1 MSVWDN
7 EKAAQLRELLPEEA
21 GTEELVHIIGSIL
34 ANYDINDMR
43 HVSFVCVAAASSYN
57 EFLSRYGEEEGVH

>member
-1 MSVWDN
+1 MSVWDS

-34 ANYDINDMR
+34 ANHDINDMR
-43 HVSFVCVAAASSYN
+43 DVSFVCVAAAPSYN

>member
-1 MSVWDN
+1 MSVWND

-34 ANYDINDMR
+34 ANYDINDKGD
-43 HVSFVCVAAASSYN
+43 VCFICVAAASSYN
-57 EFLSRYGEEEGVH
+57 EFLHIHGKGEGEH

>member
-21 GTEELVHIIGSIL
+21 GTEELR
-34 ANYDINDMR
+34 D
-43 HVSFVCVAAASSYN
+43 VSFVCVAAASNYN